1 LKKTVDVI
9 IPAYN
14 AEKFIERTLKSV
26 VSQTHLPE
34 KIIIVD
40 DGSTDET
47 VNIINDFKKNSK
59 VKIDLHQ
66 QENRGPNAARN
77 AGLKHSTSEFVA
89 FLDADDI
96 WEKEKLEKQLRI
108 FEKNEFEKLGL
119 VYTAYDL
126 IDENDEKI
134 KQSFLVFKLDPGLR
148 GDVFDKMFDAMKITG
163 SCSGVLIKSAC
174 FEKTGFFDETLKGAE
189 DWDMWIRISQYFE
202 IDYVNEVLVRVRLH
216 RNNSHNN
223 QIMMAKNM
231 IMFLKKWSGILDEN
245 HAARIQL
252 AKKSFDYF
260 FKALFLFKFKT
271 ALKMLKLFD
280 EMLSEKEKEIIFTKT
295 KGSTFLFMV
304 FSFPDY
310 FVKQMKRIIGCQ
322 P

>member
-1 LKKTVDVI
+1 LKKTIDVI

-14 AEKFIERTLKSV
+14 AEKFIKRTLQSV

-34 KIIIVD
+34 KIIVVD
-40 DGSTDET
+40 DGSTDKT
-47 VNIINDFKKNSK
+47 VDIIENFKKNSL
-59 VKIDLHQ
+59 VRIDIYK

-77 AGLKHSTSEFVA
+77 VGLEHSDSEFIA
-89 FLDADDI
+89 LLDADDF
-96 WEKEKLEKQLRI
+96 WESTKLEKQLRT
-108 FEKNEFEKLGL
+108 FEETDFKDLGL

-163 SCSGVLIKSAC
+163 SCSGVLIKRAC
-174 FEKTGFFDETLKGAE
+174 FEKTGFFDESLRGAE

-202 IDYVNEVLVRVRLH
+202 IDYVNEVLVHVRLH

-223 QIMMAKNM
+223 QIMMANNM
-231 IMFLKKWSGILDEN
+231 IMFLKKWSAILDEN
-245 HAARIQL
+245 HVGRIQL

-260 FKALFLFKFKT
+260 FKALFLFEFKT
-271 ALKMLKLFD
+271 ARKMLKLFD
-280 EMLSEKEKEIIFTKT
+280 EILSENEKEIIFKKT
-295 KGSTFLFMV
+295 KGSVFLFMV
-304 FSFPDY
+304 FSFPNY
-310 FVKQMKRIIGCQ
+310 FVKQIRRIMGC
-322 P
+322 

>member
-1 LKKTVDVI
+1 MKKTIDVI
-9 IPAYN
+9 IPVYN
-14 AEKFIERTLKSV
+14 AEKFIEKTLESV

-34 KIIIVD
+34 RIIIVD

-47 VNIINDFKKNSK
+47 VNIINDFKNNSK

-96 WEKEKLEKQLRI
+96 WEKEKLEKQLRV

-163 SCSGVLIKSAC
+163 SCSGVLIKKDC
-174 FEKTGFFDETLKGAE
+174 FEKTGYFDETLKGAE

-202 IDYVNEVLVRVRLH
+202 IDYVDEILVHVRLH
-216 RNNSHNN
+216 KSNSHNN
-223 QIMMAKNM
+223 QMMMAENM

-245 HAARIQL
+245 HVGRIQL

-271 ALKMLKLFD
+271 ALKMLQLFD
-280 EMLSEKEKEIIFTKT
+280 EMLSEKEKEIIFAQT
-295 KGSTFLFMV
+295 KGSAFLFMV
-304 FSFPDY
+304 FSLPEY

-322 P
+322 S

>member
-1 LKKTVDVI
+1 LKKTIDVI
-9 IPAYN
+9 IPVYN
-14 AEKFIERTLKSV
+14 AEKFIEKTLESV

-34 KIIIVD
+34 KIIVVD
-40 DGSTDET
+40 DGSTDKT
-47 VNIINDFKKNSK
+47 VDIIENFKKNSN
-59 VKIDLHQ
+59 VGIELHRQ
-66 QENRGPNAARN
+66 KNRGPNAARN

-119 VYTAYDL
+119 VYMAYDL

-134 KQSFLVFKLDPGLR
+134 KKSFLIFKLDPGLR

-163 SCSGVLIKSAC
+163 SCSGVLIKKDC
-174 FEKTGFFDETLKGAE
+174 FEKTGYFDETLKGAE

-202 IDYVNEVLVRVRLH
+202 IDYVDEILVHVRLH
-216 RNNSHNN
+216 KSNSHNN
-223 QIMMAKNM
+223 QMMMAENM

-245 HAARIQL
+245 HVGRIQL

-260 FKALFLFKFKT
+260 FKALFLFKFNT

-280 EMLSEKEKEIIFTKT
+280 EVLSKNEREIIFAKT
-295 KGSTFLFMV
+295 KGSAFLFMV
-304 FSFPDY
+304 FSLPEY
-310 FVKQMKRIIGCQ
+310 FVKQMRRIIDI
-322 P
+322 